1 MTNASGCRIAPT
13 DGTTPGTS
21 PLLSSDP
28 PSSGAALVAVCLG
41 FFMIL
46 LDGSALN
53 VALPSIEH
61 DVHGS
66 ISALQWVVN
75 IYTIPLASVLL
86 TAGSLADRWGARRL
100 FLSSLATFT
109 FASLLCALSPTLG
122 LLVAARFL
130 QGVAAGCLL
139 PTTLAIIA
147 RTYPDQLE
155 RARAITV
162 WGAIGGVA
170 LVVGPIAG
178 GFLTDLCGW
187 RSIFAINV
195 PVGLITV
202 FLAHRHARETPR
214 RDARPDLPGQLTVIV
229 ALSAAVAYLI
239 EGAPLGWAAP
249 LPLALLTA
257 SVLSVAAFVAAETR
271 TSCPMLPLAV
281 FRRAAFTASI
291 TNGFVFQFGGYGLQF
306 MLAIY
311 IQRQWGVSPLRTG
324 VYFLPFGIA
333 WVFGTIVLNR
343 RLVALG
349 PRTLLWAGATVSFAG
364 TLLLLGVQ
372 GRDTWLP
379 FTVGTVLAGLGCG
392 IFAPSLNAAALM
404 SIDPAYVGLGSGI
417 LNTARQI
424 GMAMG
429 VALLGS
435 LIGMRDAL
443 FGLRV
448 GAVLVAVCFLAIV
461 VLSLCYV
468 PGRRSGGSPAGD
480 TAAPGTRCAKDS
492 GRPVSGAGDCCA
504 TLE

>member
-1 MTNASGCRIAPT
+1 MTNPPGFRIAAT
-13 DGTTPGTS
+13 DGKTPDVPS
-21 PLLSSDP
+21 LPSSDP
-28 PSSGAALVAVCLG
+28 PPSGAALVAVCLG

-66 ISALQWVVN
+66 ISTLQWVVN

-86 TAGSLADRWGARRL
+86 TAGSLADRWGVRRL
-100 FLSSLATFT
+100 FVSSLAAFT
-109 FASLLCALSPTLG
+109 FASLLCSLSPTLG

-130 QGVAAGCLL
+130 QGVAAGWLL

-162 WGAIGGVA
+162 WGAVGGVA
-170 LVVGPIAG
+170 LVTGPIAG
-178 GFLTDLCGW
+178 GFFTDLWGW

-202 FLAHRHARETPR
+202 CLAQRYVRETPR
-214 RDARPDLPGQLTVIV
+214 RDARPDLPGQLTAIV

-249 LPLALLTA
+249 LPLALLAA
-257 SVLSVAAFVAAETR
+257 SVLSGAAFVAVEAQ
-271 TSCPMLPLAV
+271 TSHPMLPLAV

-311 IQRQWGVSPLRTG
+311 LERQWGVSALRTG

-349 PRTLLWAGATVSFAG
+349 PRTLLSTGAAVAFAGA
-364 TLLLLGVQ
+364 LLLLGVR

-379 FTVGTVLAGLGCG
+379 FTVGTTLAGLGCG
-392 IFAPSLNAAALM
+392 VFAPSLNAAALM
-404 SIDPAYVGLGSGI
+404 SIEPAYAGLGSGI

-435 LIGMRDAL
+435 LIGMHDAL

-448 GAVLVAVCFLAIV
+448 GAVLVAACFLAIV
-461 VLSLCYV
+461 VLSLRYV
-468 PGRRSGGSPAGD
+468 PGRRSGGSP
-480 TAAPGTRCAKDS
+480 R
-492 GRPVSGAGDCCA
+492 R
-504 TLE
+504 